1 MSSDK
6 YFPDK
11 RSLVNIGKISQIIKD
26 EIQITLQNFQVNYI
40 TKQVIVL
47 MVLTT

>member
-11 RSLVNIGKISQIIKD
+11 RSLVNIRKISQIIKD
-26 EIQITLQNFQVNYI
+26 EIQTTIENFQVNYI

-47 MVLTT
+47 MVLTI